1 LRTSVQAVEA
11 LVAGITLNDIERTPP
26 EHRRRLAQA
35 LRRIADLADPPE
47 KATEAEQG
55 ERSS

>member
-35 LRRIADLADPPE
+35 LRRIADPPE
-47 KATEAEQG
+47 KATDAEQR